1 MPSLGQFRLKFV
13 LFVIMRT
20 HLVNWA
26 ICKLIA
32 LFVKLEPLI
41 VVLLVFENEDIDGR
55 MERVEKYIHTPVL
68 DETEVNQT
76 QFGMW
81 GKNCS
86 WSKMHKY
93 MVNVR
98 VFARLL
104 HLNKLT
110 SGI

>member
-1 MPSLGQFRLKFV
+1 MKTIQ
-13 LFVIMRT
+13 IQ
-20 HLVNWA
+20 
-26 ICKLIA
+26 
-32 LFVKLEPLI
+32 PLI

-55 MERVEKYIHTPVL
+55 IERVEKYIPVL

-93 MVNVR
+93 MVNV
-98 VFARLL
+98 
-104 HLNKLT
+104 
-110 SGI
+110 

>member
-1 MPSLGQFRLKFV
+1 M
-13 LFVIMRT
+13 LFD
-20 HLVNWA
+20 LVYWTF
-26 ICKLIA
+26 CKLIA
-32 LFVKLEPLI
+32 LFVKQIQPLI
-41 VVLLVFENEDIDGR
+41 VVLFVFENEDIDGR
-55 MERVEKYIHTPVL
+55 MERVEKYIPVL

-86 WSKMHKY
+86 WSKMHIY